1 MGGVGWDRGVVGVEG
16 EGGAGR
22 GVVTM
27 GLLGFVFF
35 QTFGWLL
42 RLPDAFWS
50 CHWFLWFQSWPLHI
64 FRPT

>member
-35 QTFGWLL
+35 
-42 RLPDAFWS
+42 R
-50 CHWFLWFQSWPLHI
+50 PLGG
-64 FRPT
+64 F